1 MKADR
6 FFPGA
11 ERGTERGER
20 ERDAMVVQ
28 IFALFREMLLPM
40 SLSTRGEHIRVCNA
54 ENAISSIRGR
64 DLGFG

>member
-1 MKADR
+1 MRSEQEK
-6 FFPGA
+6 G
-11 ERGTERGER
+11 

-40 SLSTRGEHIRVCNA
+40 SLSTRGEHTRVRSA
-54 ENAISSIRGR
+54 ESAISSIRGR